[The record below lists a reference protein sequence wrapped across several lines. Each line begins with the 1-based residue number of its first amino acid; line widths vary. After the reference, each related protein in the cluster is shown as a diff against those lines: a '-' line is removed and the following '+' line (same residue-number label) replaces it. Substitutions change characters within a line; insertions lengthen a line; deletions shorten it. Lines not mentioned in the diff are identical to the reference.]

1 MGVVK
6 KKKRKS
12 NRGYKKRRKVMTFL
26 EKLVIAKYV
35 INNPHLQVK
44 AVAIDLNESE
54 VMVYAVIKELL
65 DVKKEYSLK
74 DAFKTKEVHTLME
87 IVLANP
93 EPTSGKTEAS

>member
-12 NRGYKKRRKVMTFL
+12 NRGYKKKRNVMTFL
-26 EKLVIAKYV
+26 EKLVIAKYI
-35 INNPHLQVK
+35 INNPHLPVK
-44 AVAIDLNESE
+44 AVAIDLNECE
-54 VMVYAVIKELL
+54 VTVYAVIKELL

-74 DAFKTKEVHTLME
+74 DEFKTKEVHTLME
-87 IVLANP
+87 IVLTHP